1 MLFKKLFRGNK
12 TAPAGKQENPIGYDK
27 PEAHERPV
35 PEAKSVNDPVKEPK
49 LTPAMTSEPIKEEDI
64 ITVHNLLILD
74 ESGSMSSIYNAALS
88 GANETIQTIRA
99 AQQQY
104 ANQNHRFTFVT
115 FNTAGVMYRDGRQ
128 NIKTIIDDA
137 SISDVQDLSKNDYK
151 PDAATPLYDAMGR
164 SINNL
169 RNRVKE
175 GDKVLV
181 TVITDGLE
189 NASQEFSGRIIKDL
203 VTELREQGWT
213 FVYIGANQDAIEV
226 ARDLNINNSLNFDAT
241 NTGACS
247 MYELHREKSRKY
259 YRKMSSFGR
268 GYSSEEDF
276 FDSRKEQRVTP
287 RYIDELEPNEVFVFL
302 SDVRGEHRHGAAELA
317 YQRFGAIWGQ
327 SSGPQGHCYAI
338 PSMPNAEAFRP
349 YINEF
354 LDYAR
359 QHPDQLFLVYDF
371 PIDPV
376 VMMPLFE
383 DAATITNICLPE
395 AFWHLYYRRHKR

>member
-1 MLFKKLFRGNK
+1 MLFNKFFRGK
-12 TAPAGKQENPIGYDK
+12 KAATAGKQENPIGYDK

-35 PEAKSVNDPVKEPK
+35 AEVKTTLEAVSVPQAVSEPVKD
-49 LTPAMTSEPIKEEDI
+49 EDI

-74 ESGSMSSIYNAALS
+74 ESGSMSSIYNAALT

-104 ANQNHRFTFVT
+104 SNQNHRFTFVT
-115 FNTAGVMYRDGRQ
+115 FNTVGVTTHDIQ
-128 NIKTIIDDA
+128 ENIKTIIDD
-137 SISDVQDLSKNDYK
+137 SPILEVRDLTRRDYN
-151 PDAATPLYDAMGR
+151 PAACTPLYDAMGR
-164 SINNL
+164 SINHL
-169 RNRVKE
+169 RRRVKE
-175 GDKVLV
+175 GDRALV

-189 NASQEFSGRIIKDL
+189 NASQEYSGRMIKNL

-213 FVYIGANQDAIEV
+213 FVYIGANQDAVEV
-226 ARDLNINNSLNFDAT
+226 AKDLNINNSLNFAATDA
-241 NTGACS
+241 GAFD
-247 MYELHREKSRKY
+247 MYQMHREKSRKY

-276 FDSRKEQRVTP
+276 FDSRKEQRITP

-302 SDVRGEHRHGAAELA
+302 SDVRGEHRHGSAELA

-327 SSGPQGHCYAI
+327 ASGPQGHCYAI
-338 PSMPNAEAFRP
+338 PSMANADGYRP
-349 YINEF
+349 YVNEF
-354 LDYAR
+354 LEYAR

-371 PIDPV
+371 PFDPV

-383 DAATITNICLPE
+383 DAATITNICLPK
-395 AFWHLYYRRHKR
+395 AFWDLYYRRHHR